1 LARLKIDK
9 DSLTIF
15 KNKMP
20 SKPLKISE
28 KQEEE
33 IREKVKTQFMTDLAK
48 EYNVGISIIHK
59 VVHNTY
65 RIKSQKP
72 EIKK

>member
-1 LARLKIDK
+1 M
-9 DSLTIF
+9 TIF

-20 SKPLKISE
+20 SRPLKISE
-28 KQEEE
+28 EQEKE
-33 IREKVKTQFMTDLAK
+33 IRKKVKTQFMTDLAK

-65 RIKSQKP
+65 RTKSQKP
-72 EIKK
+72 EV